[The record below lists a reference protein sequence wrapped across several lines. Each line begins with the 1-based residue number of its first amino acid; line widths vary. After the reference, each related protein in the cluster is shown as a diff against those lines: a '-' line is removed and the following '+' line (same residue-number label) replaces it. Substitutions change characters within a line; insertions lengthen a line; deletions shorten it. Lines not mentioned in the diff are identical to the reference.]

1 MNEDDL
7 TYSRFDNQK
16 ATVYMKTE
24 NRFNVPNLLSAYRLI
39 ALPLI
44 VYAIIQGDKQL
55 YIKLLSVNLITD
67 ILDGLIART
76 FKLET
81 EFGARLD
88 SLADIGTYLM
98 AFSGMIILEHDFVSK
113 YALAFIVLV
122 GLYIT
127 PQIISL
133 IRFQRTTSLHLYS
146 SKVTGYVQGI
156 FIFSYFNFGFANW
169 YFYLMLACSYIAYT
183 EALIIL
189 ICIPQ
194 LRSNVKGIYF
204 MLKQFKAIA

>member
-1 MNEDDL
+1 
-7 TYSRFDNQK
+7 
-16 ATVYMKTE
+16 MKTE
-24 NRFNVPNLLSAYRLI
+24 KKFNIPNFLSAYRLA
-39 ALPLI
+39 ALPFI
-44 VYAIIQGDKQL
+44 VYTIIQGDKQL
-55 YIKLLSVNLITD
+55 YITLLSVNLITD

-88 SLADIGTYLM
+88 SFADIGTYLM
-98 AFSGMIILEHDFVSK
+98 AFMGMIILEHDFVKK
-113 YALAFIVLV
+113 YAVAFILMI

-133 IRFQRTTSLHLYS
+133 IRFKRTTSLHLYS
-146 SKVTGYVQGI
+146 SKVTGYLQGI
-156 FIFSYFNFGFANW
+156 FIFSYFNWGYADW
-169 YFYLMLACSYIAYT
+169 YFYLMLSCSYIAYT

-204 MLKQFKAIA
+204 MFKQFKAIN

>member
-1 MNEDDL
+1 ME
-7 TYSRFDNQK
+7 
-16 ATVYMKTE
+16 TE
-24 NRFNVPNLLSAYRLI
+24 NRFNIPNLLSAYRLM
-39 ALPLI
+39 ALPFI

-55 YIKLLSVNLITD
+55 YITLLSVNLITD

-98 AFSGMIILEHDFVSK
+98 AFSGMIILEHDFVSN
-113 YALAFIVLV
+113 YEIVFGVLV

-127 PQIISL
+127 PQMISL
-133 IRFQRTTSLHLYS
+133 IRFRRTTSLHLYS

-156 FIFSYFNFGFANW
+156 FIFSYFNWGFTDW

-189 ICIPQ
+189 LFIPQ

-204 MLKQFKAIA
+204 MLKQFKTIC